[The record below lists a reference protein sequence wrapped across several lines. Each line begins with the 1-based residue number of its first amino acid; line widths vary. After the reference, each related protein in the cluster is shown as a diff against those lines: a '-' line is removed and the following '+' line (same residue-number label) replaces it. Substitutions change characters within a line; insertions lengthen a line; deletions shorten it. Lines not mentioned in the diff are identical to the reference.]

1 MASSSSPYKK
11 PQLVYPTPQTHL
23 IPSRTVDDAHDRP
36 RSTGRYTKNARAV
49 VLFCIVGVI
58 SAAIDFGAMH
68 FLETSGANTLISR
81 AISYILGSLFA
92 YYANSFVTF
101 SGNRSTTE
109 KLRAFIVYT
118 ACLIMAVLVNKLA
131 RIPLADFEH
140 TVFLSWVISQATAT
154 TLNFILQSKWV
165 FTSENTLR

>member
-1 MASSSSPYKK
+1 M
-11 PQLVYPTPQTHL
+11 
-23 IPSRTVDDAHDRP
+23 
-36 RSTGRYTKNARAV
+36 
-49 VLFCIVGVI
+49 VLLCIVGVI
-58 SAAIDFGAMH
+58 GAAIDFGTMH
-68 FLETSGANTLISR
+68 FLETSGANALIGR

-92 YYANSFVTF
+92 YYGNSVVTF

-165 FTSENTLR
+165 FTSENTSR

>member
-1 MASSSSPYKK
+1 M
-11 PQLVYPTPQTHL
+11 
-23 IPSRTVDDAHDRP
+23 
-36 RSTGRYTKNARAV
+36 

-58 SAAIDFGAMH
+58 GAAIDFGTAH
-68 FLETSGANTLISR
+68 FLETSGANALISR

-92 YYANSFVTF
+92 YYGNSVVTF

-131 RIPLADFEH
+131 RMPLADFEH
-140 TVFLSWVISQATAT
+140 TVFLLWVLSQATVT
-154 TLNFILQSKWV
+154 TLNFIL
-165 FTSENTLR
+165 

>member
-1 MASSSSPYKK
+1 MASVPAWEY
-11 PQLVYPTPQTHL
+11 
-23 IPSRTVDDAHDRP
+23 
-36 RSTGRYTKNARAV
+36 
-49 VLFCIVGVI
+49 C
-58 SAAIDFGAMH
+58 
-68 FLETSGANTLISR
+68 ETSAR

-140 TVFLSWVISQATAT
+140 TVFLSWVISQANGHHPQLHPAEQVGVHQRKHLTVSVFRSAKPPP
-154 TLNFILQSKWV
+154 SK
-165 FTSENTLR
+165 R

>member
-1 MASSSSPYKK
+1 M
-11 PQLVYPTPQTHL
+11 
-23 IPSRTVDDAHDRP
+23 
-36 RSTGRYTKNARAV
+36 GV
-49 VLFCIVGVI
+49 VG
-58 SAAIDFGAMH
+58 AAIDFGTVH
-68 FLETSGANTLISR
+68 FLETSGANALISR

-92 YYANSFVTF
+92 YYGNSVVTF

-131 RIPLADFEH
+131 RIPLANFEH

-154 TLNFILQSKWV
+154 TLNFILQSKSV
-165 FTSENTLR
+165 FTSENTSRSAHSAPSGPCLVSDNPASTPHPARQGRVGEGLSG